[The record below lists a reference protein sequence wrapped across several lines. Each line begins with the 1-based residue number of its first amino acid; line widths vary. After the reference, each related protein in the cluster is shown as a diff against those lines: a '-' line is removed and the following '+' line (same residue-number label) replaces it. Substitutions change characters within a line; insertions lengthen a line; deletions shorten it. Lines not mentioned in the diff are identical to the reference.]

1 MPRSVQQQKPGRLR
15 AFLQTPVGKAI
26 LIAFA
31 IGFVFAATAYVSVLL
46 GIPAMLLTGLAVPI
60 WAGLKAPRYLALSG
74 LVVLLLVAPLA
85 NVVLVQELMT
95 PIPPVDS
102 SNTLPTGNNGSVLQ
116 NASVNPYVGG
126 TGTNFTWTVTLA
138 PQYIPD
144 YPTNETQSVT
154 LFVSN
159 CPGATTNDSLNCATP
174 YPFWA
179 FTDAAVNYTGVA
191 QFTFHFQ
198 IGTLGVWDWQ
208 IGLNVTNHASNL
220 SYQILLAGD
229 PTYNAIE
236 GPVVGTFADIYGSFL
251 GPVYVEVLLYL
262 GASFYFVLLIYMIF
276 KRRER
281 TRHETAQRAAGPA
294 PADGTAGVPPTGPGG
309 GAMAATPAVASAQ
322 EGTCPSCGAVV
333 YAGEKTCWKCGATL
347 GAGSS
352 STPLPSSQPK
362 G

>member
-1 MPRSVQQQKPGRLR
+1 MQQQKPTRLR
-15 AFLQTPVGKAI
+15 AFLQKPVGKA
-26 LIAFA
+26 LLLAFA
-31 IGFVFAATAYVSVLL
+31 IAFVFAATAYVSVLL
-46 GIPAMLLTGLAVPI
+46 GIPAILLTGLAVPI

-95 PIPPVDS
+95 PIAPVDS
-102 SNTLPTGNNGSVLQ
+102 GNSLPTGNGGSVLQ
-116 NASVNPYVGG
+116 NASVSPYVGG
-126 TGTNFTWTVTLA
+126 TATNYTWTVTVV
-138 PQYIPD
+138 PKYIPN
-144 YPTNETQSVT
+144 YPTNTTESVT

-179 FTDAAVNYTGVA
+179 FAQSAVNLSTSTL
-191 QFTFHFQ
+191 FTFHYQ
-198 IGTLGVWDWQ
+198 IGSLGVWDWQ
-208 IGLNVTNHASNL
+208 IGLNVTNHGTNL
-220 SYQILLAGD
+220 SYQILLSGD
-229 PTYNAIE
+229 PTYNGIE

-281 TRHETAQRAAGPA
+281 NRQETAKRAAGPTPTDGSA
-294 PADGTAGVPPTGPGG
+294 PASASGPG
-309 GAMAATPAVASAQ
+309 ASAAPRAAAVASAQ

-347 GAGSS
+347 GAVASS
-352 STPLPSSQPK
+352 APLPSSTPK